1 MQFERYFTPCSHGP
15 WCFGA
20 IFRFVPFLL
29 NSSLDVSVFST
40 SPTLG
45 TSILTIGLQTVVVI
59 PSARSPRP
67 SKLDCSESTTNDI
80 SIHADLA
87 QFVARIMDV
96 ESLMAPFA
104 ELAAPVH
111 AKWQSINPTY
121 RMLIMFL
128 ITRII
133 SAWIKRRFG
142 PKPAPAKKG
151 AVIETKD
158 SAEFDAA
165 IAEAKAAK
173 AIVVVDFTASWCG
186 PCKRIAPH
194 FAKMSLK
201 YGDVRFLKVDV
212 DKAKDVSAKAGV
224 RCMPTFMIFKD
235 GEKQGDSIEGAD
247 LKGIEARIVALGAVE
262 RAIPDPDEAA
272 SEVSPEEKKDN

>member
-1 MQFERYFTPCSHGP
+1 MCIRDS
-15 WCFGA
+15 
-20 IFRFVPFLL
+20 
-29 NSSLDVSVFST
+29 
-40 SPTLG
+40 
-45 TSILTIGLQTVVVI
+45 QTVVI
-59 PSARSPRP
+59 PIREVGAPRSEIVA
-67 SKLDCSESTTNDI
+67 KAQQTNI
-80 SIHADLA
+80 SIHADLS
-87 QFVARIMDV
+87 QFVALIMDV

-235 GEKQGDSIEGAD
+235 GEKHGDSIEGAD
-247 LKGIEARIVALGAVE
+247 LKGIEARIDLREFFGLDLLRFSRALFCRREDLDFFRLDLRV
-262 RAIPDPDEAA
+262 
-272 SEVSPEEKKDN
+272 VL

>member
-1 MQFERYFTPCSHGP
+1 M
-15 WCFGA
+15 
-20 IFRFVPFLL
+20 
-29 NSSLDVSVFST
+29 FSA
-40 SPTLG
+40 SPTFG
-45 TSILTIGLQTVVVI
+45 TSILTLGLQTVVVI
-59 PSARSPRP
+59 PREVGAPRSEIVAKALVTKY
-67 SKLDCSESTTNDI
+67 SSV
-80 SIHADLA
+80 ADLS

-142 PKPAPAKKG
+142 PKPVPAKKG

-247 LKGIEARIVALGAVE
+247 LKGIEARIIALGAVE

-272 SEVSPEEKKDN
+272 ASEVSPEEKKDN

>member
-1 MQFERYFTPCSHGP
+1 M
-15 WCFGA
+15 
-20 IFRFVPFLL
+20 
-29 NSSLDVSVFST
+29 
-40 SPTLG
+40 
-45 TSILTIGLQTVVVI
+45 
-59 PSARSPRP
+59 
-67 SKLDCSESTTNDI
+67 
-80 SIHADLA
+80 ADLS
-87 QFVARIMDV
+87 QFVALIMDV

>member
-1 MQFERYFTPCSHGP
+1 MAKAQ
-15 WCFGA
+15 
-20 IFRFVPFLL
+20 
-29 NSSLDVSVFST
+29 
-40 SPTLG
+40 
-45 TSILTIGLQTVVVI
+45 QT
-59 PSARSPRP
+59 
-67 SKLDCSESTTNDI
+67 NI

-87 QFVARIMDV
+87 QFVARVMDV

>member
-1 MQFERYFTPCSHGP
+1 M
-15 WCFGA
+15 
-20 IFRFVPFLL
+20 PFLL

-40 SPTLG
+40 SPTSG
-45 TSILTIGLQTVVVI
+45 TSILTLGLQTVVI
-59 PSARSPRP
+59 PIREVGAPRSEIVA
-67 SKLDCSESTTNDI
+67 KAQQTNI
-80 SIHADLA
+80 SIHADLS
-87 QFVARIMDV
+87 QFVALIMDV

-247 LKGIEARIVALGAVE
+247 LKGIEARIIALGAVE

>member
-1 MQFERYFTPCSHGP
+1 
-15 WCFGA
+15 
-20 IFRFVPFLL
+20 
-29 NSSLDVSVFST
+29 
-40 SPTLG
+40 
-45 TSILTIGLQTVVVI
+45 
-59 PSARSPRP
+59 
-67 SKLDCSESTTNDI
+67 
-80 SIHADLA
+80 
-87 QFVARIMDV
+87 MDV

-111 AKWQSINPTY
+111 AKWQSLNPTY

-186 PCKRIAPH
+186 PCKAIAPTFEGLAH
-194 FAKMSLK
+194 
-201 YGDVRFLKVDV
+201 GG
-212 DKAKDVSAKAGV
+212 AG
-224 RCMPTFMIFKD
+224 T
-235 GEKQGDSIEGAD
+235 
-247 LKGIEARIVALGAVE
+247 
-262 RAIPDPDEAA
+262 
-272 SEVSPEEKKDN
+272 

>member
-1 MQFERYFTPCSHGP
+1 M
-15 WCFGA
+15 
-20 IFRFVPFLL
+20 
-29 NSSLDVSVFST
+29 
-40 SPTLG
+40 
-45 TSILTIGLQTVVVI
+45 
-59 PSARSPRP
+59 
-67 SKLDCSESTTNDI
+67 
-80 SIHADLA
+80 ADLA
-87 QFVARIMDV
+87 QFVARVMDV

-104 ELAAPVH
+104 EFAAPVH

-212 DKAKDVSAKAGV
+212 DRAKDVAAKAGV
-224 RCMPTFMIFKD
+224 RCMPTFMFFKG
-235 GEKQGDSIEGAD
+235 GEKVGDAIEGAD
-247 LKGIEARIVALGAVE
+247 LKGIEARLLELGAVE
-262 RAIPDPDEAA
+262 RAIPDPDEPVQETAT
-272 SEVSPEEKKDN
+272 PEEKKDN

>member
-1 MQFERYFTPCSHGP
+1 
-15 WCFGA
+15 
-20 IFRFVPFLL
+20 
-29 NSSLDVSVFST
+29 
-40 SPTLG
+40 
-45 TSILTIGLQTVVVI
+45 
-59 PSARSPRP
+59 
-67 SKLDCSESTTNDI
+67 
-80 SIHADLA
+80 
-87 QFVARIMDV
+87 MDV

-247 LKGIEARIVALGAVE
+247 LKGIEARIVALGVVE